1 MKQPSFFIVG
11 APKCGTTAL
20 CKYLNRHPDIFIPAL
35 KELNFFDLDIKS
47 NKKASNLQ
55 EYLNF
60 FAEGEGKVCGEGSP
74 TYLRSEK
81 AAQEIFNFNPDAKIL
96 IMLREPVSLLYSLH
110 SQNLYNGSSE
120 DIKDFK
126 LALAAESDRKLGKR
140 IPKICV
146 NPQDLYY
153 RDVVKFSE
161 QIERYFNVFGRE
173 KVKIILFD
181 DFQKDLN
188 KIYQEVL
195 VFLDVNPNF
204 ETAFQKINSNKQV
217 RNTTL
222 QQLVKRP
229 PTKLLEFG
237 KYFIPL
243 PREKRRAL
251 LEGIKEKLKKLNTK
265 RTSRPELDEE
275 FRKQLQ
281 QEFAPEIERLSQL
294 IDRDLTHWYRS

>member
-20 CKYLNRHPDIFIPAL
+20 CKYLSCHPDIFVPPL
-35 KELNFFDLDIKS
+35 KELNFFDIDIKS
-47 NKKASNLQ
+47 NKKANSLS

-60 FAEGEGKVCGEGSP
+60 FAEGKGKICGEGSP

-81 AAQEIFNFNPDAKIL
+81 AAQEIYNFNPDAKII

-126 LALAAESDRKLGKR
+126 LAIEAESDRKSGKR

-153 RDVVKFSE
+153 RDVVKFTE
-161 QIERYFNVFGRE
+161 QIERYFNVFGKE
-173 KVKIILFD
+173 NVKIIIFD
-181 DFQKDLN
+181 EFQKDIN
-188 KIYQEVL
+188 KTYQETL
-195 VFLDVNPNF
+195 MFLGVNPVF
-204 ETAFQKINSNKQV
+204 EIEFKKINSNKQV

-229 PTKLLEFG
+229 PSKVLEIG

-251 LEGIKEKLKKLNTK
+251 LEKSKSK
-265 RTSRPELDEE
+265 
-275 FRKQLQ
+275 
-281 QEFAPEIERLSQL
+281 
-294 IDRDLTHWYRS
+294 

>member
-20 CKYLNRHPDIFIPAL
+20 CKYLNRHPDIFVPPL

-47 NKKASNLQ
+47 NKKANNLQ

-81 AAQEIFNFNPDAKIL
+81 AAQEIYNFNPDAKII

-126 LALAAESDRKLGKR
+126 QALEAESDRKSGKR

-153 RDVVKFSE
+153 RDVVKFTE
-161 QIERYFNVFGRE
+161 QIERYFNFFGKE

-181 DFQKDLN
+181 DFQKDTN
-188 KIYQEVL
+188 GVYQEIL
-195 VFLDVNPNF
+195 VFLGVNPVF

-222 QQLVKRP
+222 QQIIKRP
-229 PTKLLEFG
+229 PSKLLEIG

-243 PREKRRAL
+243 SRKQRRAL
-251 LEGIKEKLKKLNTK
+251 LEGMKERLKRLNTQ
-265 RTSRPELDEE
+265 RTSRPPLDGE
-275 FRKQLQ
+275 FRQQLQ
-281 QEFAPEIERLSQL
+281 QELAPEIKRLSQL
-294 IDRDLTHWYRS
+294 IDRDLSHWY